1 MDNRFNKIFLSFFL
15 FNYEFSLRN
24 RLINVFPNQF
34 SFYPENKKSNN
45 FVKSHLTKLNN
56 LILQASSNPQ
66 LAIIVTDA
74 SIKNQVTTSISY
86 VYCHNRLVIKI
97 LYYAVNVT
105 TIKAELFTI
114 RCGINQAIY
123 LFNIKKI
130 FVVTD
135 SIHTARRIF
144 NLSSHP
150 YQSQSAVILGELQE
164 FFKRNNNNSI
174 KFWNCSSNHESADK
188 ETKEFN
194 ILLILLCKSSWDF
207 SKKSKYDSIL
217 NNWKMIFQVSNTKGY
232 NFMNLLN
239 KNSNPIKLYTAKD
252 SP

>member
-1 MDNRFNKIFLSFFL
+1 MFCLFFP

-34 SFYPENKKSNN
+34 SFYPVNKKSNN

-86 VYCHNRLVIKI
+86 AYCHNILVIKI
-97 LYYAVNVT
+97 LHHAVNVT
-105 TIKAELFTI
+105 TIKAKLFTI

-144 NLSSHP
+144 NSSSHL
-150 YQSQSAVILGELQE
+150 YQSQSAIILGELQE

-174 KFWNCSSNHESADK
+174 KFWNCSSNHK
-188 ETKEFN
+188 
-194 ILLILLCKSSWDF
+194 
-207 SKKSKYDSIL
+207 
-217 NNWKMIFQVSNTKGY
+217 
-232 NFMNLLN
+232 
-239 KNSNPIKLYTAKD
+239 
-252 SP
+252 

>member
-1 MDNRFNKIFLSFFL
+1 MGLMPIHLHLWKLSRNFHLRAHSLPVNHIIKSVIEVRPSNNIKSHWFSLDKLILRQYAIIKSPIVNMDNRFNKIVLFFFP

-34 SFYPENKKSNN
+34 SFYPVNKKSNN
-45 FVKSHLTKLNN
+45 FVKSRLTKLNN

-86 VYCHNRLVIKI
+86 AYCHNILVIKI
-97 LYYAVNVT
+97 LHHAVNVT
-105 TIKAELFTI
+105 TIKAKLFTI

-144 NLSSHP
+144 NSSSHL
-150 YQSQSAVILGELQE
+150 YQSQSAIILGELQE

-174 KFWNCSSNHESADK
+174 KFWNCSSNHK
-188 ETKEFN
+188 
-194 ILLILLCKSSWDF
+194 
-207 SKKSKYDSIL
+207 
-217 NNWKMIFQVSNTKGY
+217 
-232 NFMNLLN
+232 
-239 KNSNPIKLYTAKD
+239 
-252 SP
+252 